1 MDREELYH
9 RLHARMWR
17 DRLREEPRFEEAVRE
32 LWPRALGVLAV
43 EQRGEL
49 ATRVGL
55 EEVDPVERGRHS
67 PDFQGLWEEMTM
79 VRRSVPGATW

>member
-1 MDREELYH
+1 
-9 RLHARMWR
+9 MWR
-17 DRLREEPRFEEAVRE
+17 DRLQEEPRFEEAVRE